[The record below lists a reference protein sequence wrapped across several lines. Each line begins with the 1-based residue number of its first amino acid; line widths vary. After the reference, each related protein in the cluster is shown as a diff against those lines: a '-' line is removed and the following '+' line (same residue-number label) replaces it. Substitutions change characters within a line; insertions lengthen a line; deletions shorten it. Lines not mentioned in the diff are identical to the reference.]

1 MLFNGCEEFDVND
14 EKFSNGFEE
23 LIGLEED
30 GVSGDWKEEIVLGE
44 NEERFW

>member
-1 MLFNGCEEFDVND
+1 MLSNMCEEFDVID

-23 LIGLEED
+23 LLKSEEG
-30 GVSGDWKEEIVLGE
+30 GVSGDWTEETVLGE